1 MIIYQWS
8 QVSQHIQ
15 FMIDVFDENFDDP
28 EAEMPVEDS
37 WPDTMKQGGSFK
49 LGHII
54 LGAVQKP
61 TSFEQVSAAHNDD
74 PAFSQFYS
82 KICQF
87 LHTLYTSA
95 NFVTFPW
102 NP

>member
-28 EAEMPVEDS
+28 EAEMPVEDYQ
-37 WPDTMKQGGSFK
+37 PDTMKQGGSFK

-61 TSFEQVSAAHNDD
+61 TSFKRVSAAHNDD
-74 PAFSQFYS
+74 PAFSQFYG
-82 KICQF
+82 KFCQF
-87 LHTLYTSA
+87 LHPIQS
-95 NFVTFPW
+95 
-102 NP
+102 